1 MGKFKSYLRKLRDPR
16 AANASYELLEI
27 LFVALA
33 AVLCGAKGPTDMAD
47 FGRRK
52 IELLRLYLPLKRGIP
67 SHDVFSDV
75 FRMLDP
81 EAFERAFRQFVAA
94 FAEFHKLDL
103 DGVIAVDGKSLCGAY
118 ERGKSATPMHLVN
131 VFAAKARLA
140 LAARKAPR
148 RNETEA
154 ALEIL
159 RMLRLKR
166 KIITADA
173 LFCSRAF
180 AKTVLDQDGHY
191 VLALKKNQAKLFA
204 DVERCFARKGERDI
218 AETLEQATHDR
229 REQRRATVMRNSTL
243 AQPHK
248 FPGIAAVGRITSWRR
263 CKDKPAAKPFVRYFV
278 LSKYV
283 SAKKLLE
290 IVRSHWTVENQMHW
304 VLDVV
309 FAEDRSRVRKD
320 NAPEILA
327 ILRRL
332 ALNILR
338 MHPEQISMRRKMNA
352 AAWDDDFLLS
362 LFGQKR

>member
-16 AANASYELLEI
+16 AVNASYELLEI

-81 EAFERAFRQFVAA
+81 EAFERIFRQFVAA

-148 RNETEA
+148 RNKTEA

-204 DVERCFARKGERDI
+204 DVERCFARKGERNT
-218 AETLEQATHDR
+218 ARTLEQATHDR

-243 AQPHK
+243 AQRHK

-263 CKDKPAAKPFVRYFV
+263 CKGKPAAKPFVRYFI

-290 IVRSHWTVENQMHW
+290 IVRSHWSVENQMHW

-338 MHPEQISMRRKMNA
+338 MHPEQISMRRKINA

>member
-16 AANASYELLEI
+16 AANTTYELLEI
-27 LFVALA
+27 LFIALA
-33 AVLCGAKGPTDMAD
+33 AMLCGAKGPTDMAD
-47 FGRRK
+47 FGK
-52 IELLRLYLPLKRGIP
+52 SKLELLRLYLPLKRGTP

-81 EAFERAFRQFVAA
+81 VAFERVFRQFVAA

-103 DGVIAVDGKSLCGAY
+103 DGVIAVDGKSLRGAY

-154 ALEIL
+154 ALDIL

-166 KIITADA
+166 KIVTADA
-173 LFCSRAF
+173 LFCNRAF

-191 VLALKKNQAKLFA
+191 VLALKKNQRKLLP
-204 DVERCFARKGERDI
+204 DVERCFARRGERDT
-218 AETLEQATHDR
+218 AETVEEATHDR
-229 REQRRATVMRNSTL
+229 RERRRAMVMRNTTL
-243 AQPHK
+243 AQRHT
-248 FPGIAAVGRITSWRR
+248 FPGIAAIGKITSWRR
-263 CKDKPAAKPFVRYFV
+263 CEGKPAAKPFVRYFI

-290 IVRSHWTVENQMHW
+290 IVRSHWSVENQMHW

-338 MHPEQISMRRKMNA
+338 AHPQQISMRRKMNA

>member
-16 AANASYELLEI
+16 AANTSYELLEI

-52 IELLRLYLPLKRGIP
+52 IELLRLYLTLKRGIP

-81 EAFERAFRQFVAA
+81 EAFERVFRRFVAA
-94 FAEFHKLDL
+94 FAEFHGLDL

-140 LAARKAPR
+140 LAVRKAPR

-166 KIITADA
+166 KIVTADA

-180 AKTVLDQDGHY
+180 AKIVLDQGGHY
-191 VLALKKNQAKLFA
+191 VLTLKKNQAKLFA
-204 DVERCFARKGERDI
+204 DVERCFARKDERDI
-218 AETLEQATHDR
+218 AETMEDATHDR
-229 REQRRATVMRNSTL
+229 RERRRATVMLNSTL
-243 AQPHK
+243 AQRHK

-263 CKDKPAAKPFVRYFV
+263 CKGQPAAKPFVRYFV

-290 IVRSHWTVENQMHW
+290 IVRSHWSVENQMHW

>member
-27 LFVALA
+27 LFIALA
-33 AVLCGAKGPTDMAD
+33 AVLCGAKGATDMAD
-47 FGRRK
+47 FGKLR
-52 IELLRLYLPLKRGIP
+52 IELLRLYLPLKKGAP

-81 EAFERAFRQFVAA
+81 QAFERIFRRFVTA
-94 FAEFHKLDL
+94 FAEFHGLDL

-140 LAARKAPR
+140 LAARKAPN

-166 KIITADA
+166 KIVTADA
-173 LFCSRAF
+173 LFCGRAF
-180 AKTVLDQDGHY
+180 AKTVLDQEGHY
-191 VLALKKNQAKLFA
+191 ALTLKKNQAKLFA
-204 DVERCFARKGERDI
+204 DVERCFARTGERDT
-218 AETLEQATHDR
+218 AETVEDATHDR
-229 REQRRATVMRNSTL
+229 RERRRATVMRNRTL
-243 AQPHK
+243 AQRHN
-248 FPGIAAVGRITSWRR
+248 FPGIVAIGRITSRRR
-263 CKDKPAAKPFVRYFV
+263 CKGRPADKPFVRYFI

-290 IVRSHWTVENQMHW
+290 IVRSHWAVENQMHW
-304 VLDVV
+304 ILDVV
-309 FAEDRSRVRKD
+309 FAEDRSRARKD
-320 NAPEILA
+320 NAPENLA
-327 ILRRL
+327 VLRRL
-332 ALNILR
+332 ALNVLR
-338 MHPEQISMRRKMNA
+338 THPEKISMRRKMNA
-352 AAWDDDFLLS
+352 AAWDDGFLLS

>member
-1 MGKFKSYLRKLRDPR
+1 MGKLRSYLRKLRDPR

-27 LFVALA
+27 LFIALA
-33 AVLCGAKGPTDMAD
+33 AVLCGAQGATDMAD

-52 IELLRLYLPLKRGIP
+52 IELLRLFLPLKRGVP

-81 EAFERAFRQFVAA
+81 EAFEQVFRRFVTA
-94 FAEFHKLDL
+94 FAKFHGLDL
-103 DGVIAVDGKSLCGAY
+103 SGVIAVDGKSLCGAY

-140 LAARKAPR
+140 LASRKAPG
-148 RNETEA
+148 RNEIEA

-159 RMLRLKR
+159 RMLRLKK
-166 KIITADA
+166 KIVTADA

-180 AKTVLDQDGHY
+180 ARAVLDQGGHY
-191 VLALKKNQAKLFA
+191 ALALKKNQGKLFA
-204 DVERCFARKGERDI
+204 DVERRFARKGERDT
-218 AETLEQATHDR
+218 AQLLEEATHDR
-229 REQRRATVMRNSTL
+229 RERRRATVMRDSTL
-243 AQPHK
+243 AERHN
-248 FPGIAAVGRITSWRR
+248 FPGIAAIARITSWRR
-263 CKDKPAAKPFVRYFV
+263 RKAQPGEKPFVRYFI

-283 SAKKLLE
+283 SAKRALE
-290 IVRSHWTVENQMHW
+290 IVRSHWSVENQMHW

-309 FAEDRSRVRKD
+309 FAEDANRARKD
-320 NAPEILA
+320 AAPENLA
-327 ILRRL
+327 VLRRF

-338 MHPEQISMRRKMNA
+338 AHPDPISMRRKMNA
-352 AAWDDDFLLS
+352 AAWDDNFLLS

>member
-1 MGKFKSYLRKLRDPR
+1 MGKLKSYLRKLRDPR
-16 AANASYELLEI
+16 APNATYELLEI
-27 LFVALA
+27 LFIALA
-33 AVLCGAKGPTDMAD
+33 AVLCGAKGATDMAD
-47 FGRRK
+47 FGKLR
-52 IELLRLYLPLKRGIP
+52 IDLLRLYLPLKKGTP

-81 EAFERAFRQFVAA
+81 EAFERVFRRFVTA
-94 FAEFHKLDL
+94 FAEFHGLDL
-103 DGVIAVDGKSLCGAY
+103 DGVIAVDGKSLRGAY

-140 LAARKAPR
+140 LATRKAPD

-166 KIITADA
+166 KIVTADA

-180 AKTVLDQDGHY
+180 AKTVLDQEGHY
-191 VLALKKNQAKLFA
+191 ALALKKNQAKLFA
-204 DVERCFARKGERDI
+204 DVERCFARRGERDT
-218 AETLEQATHDR
+218 AETVEDATHDR
-229 REQRRATVMRNSTL
+229 RERRRATVMRNNTL
-243 AQPHK
+243 AQRHN
-248 FPGIAAVGRITSWRR
+248 FPGIVAIGRITSRRR
-263 CKDKPAAKPFVRYFV
+263 CKGRPADKPFVRYFI

-309 FAEDRSRVRKD
+309 FAEDRSRARKD
-320 NAPEILA
+320 NAPENLA
-327 ILRRL
+327 VLRRL
-332 ALNILR
+332 ALNVLR
-338 MHPEQISMRRKMNA
+338 THPEQISMRRKMNA